1 MKPVANIQLLPTNAQ
16 AVALCDLVER
26 CNAAGVWLSERAW
39 ATKMFQQCLEA
50 PQEGRTAPA
59 QPARTAKTLTTPM
72 RSAYESPTY
81 HAGALHGLY
90 AV

>member
-1 MKPVANIQLLPTNAQ
+1 MKPVADIQLLPTHAQ
-16 AVALCDLVER
+16 AVVLCNLMEH
-26 CNAAGVWLSERAW
+26 CHAAGAWLSEAD
-39 ATKMFQQCLEA
+39 
-50 PQEGRTAPA
+50 
-59 QPARTAKTLTTPM
+59 TLTTPM